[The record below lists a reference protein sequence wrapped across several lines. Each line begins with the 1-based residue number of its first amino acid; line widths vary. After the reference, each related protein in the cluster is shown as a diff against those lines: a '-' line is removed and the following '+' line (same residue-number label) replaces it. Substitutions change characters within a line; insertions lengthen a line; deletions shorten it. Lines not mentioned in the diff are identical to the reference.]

1 VSTAGEVAD
10 TIKHRSAECCCKY
23 SITAAADCYM
33 ICALVHASYT
43 LFSLQ
48 LSGRDYDEKTDIYS
62 LGIMLFEMSHPSFR
76 TAMERT
82 IVSDMAVYTLQL

>member
-1 VSTAGEVAD
+1 MCTRA
-10 TIKHRSAECCCKY
+10 CC
-23 SITAAADCYM
+23 I
-33 ICALVHASYT
+33 HT
-43 LFSLQ
+43 LSLQ

-82 IVSDMAVYTLQL
+82 IVRTLPLLKLYSYTIHSVVTYTIVKLLLPLQCTL

>member
-1 VSTAGEVAD
+1 MLHT
-10 TIKHRSAECCCKY
+10 HCF
-23 SITAAADCYM
+23 
-33 ICALVHASYT
+33 T
-43 LFSLQ
+43 LLLQ

-82 IVSDMAVYTLQL
+82 IVRDMPLYTLQL